1 MHFCAIMASCLAL
14 KVLYVMLTISLHI
27 RKPSPC
33 EMTVRELKMTDRNS
47 DKQLFVLTTDTSV
60 LFTEPR
66 AVTVTCLISHDTYF
80 CDICSAAGIF
90 L

>member
-27 RKPSPC
+27 RKPSPF

-47 DKQLFVLTTDTSV
+47 DKQLIVKQQIL
-60 LFTEPR
+60 LC
-66 AVTVTCLISHDTYF
+66 CLQSLGL
-80 CDICSAAGIF
+80 SQ
-90 L
+90 